1 MSHNAPSSNPPPEA
15 VRVAYD
21 CYLRGDLAASLAAC
35 QRLLAA
41 FPASADSWNLA
52 GLLAAARGELSSAM
66 RFYRQALALD
76 PAFVEAHSNLGAAL
90 SASGRALE
98 ALGSFER
105 ALELRP
111 ADRAAMDN
119 LLLAILCV
127 PEIPAPEIAALH
139 RRWGQALE
147 AQVAPLVLPV
157 NHQPRD
163 RRPLHVGYVSADFK
177 RHAVA
182 WFLEPVLAHHDPGR
196 VKVHAYVN
204 LPGAG
209 DEVTARMRRH
219 CAVFRSLVGLAD
231 ADAARMIA
239 ADGID
244 VLVDLGGHTAGHRLG
259 IFAHRPAPVQVTYL
273 GYPATTGL
281 SRIQYRLTDAVADPP
296 GATEAL
302 HTEQLVRLPAGFL
315 CYGPPAEAPLADPGP
330 PPSLKA
336 GQVTFASF
344 NDASKLSEKVLGVW
358 ARVLLAVPGS
368 RLRLKNRGLG
378 DPGTRQRMLDLLRAS
393 GVEADRLE
401 LIAFKP
407 DLASHLACYADVDIA
422 LDTFPYN
429 GTTTTCEALWM
440 GVPVITLSGKAH
452 VGRVGTS
459 LLQGIGLP
467 ELCAD
472 NEASYVAAAATLA
485 ADGPRLRGL
494 RAGLR
499 DRLRGAPLLDAPGF
513 VRTLEQTYREL
524 CARRPE
530 AG

>member
-1 MSHNAPSSNPPPEA
+1 MSRHAPSSNPPPDA
-15 VRVAYD
+15 IRVAYD

-41 FPASADSWNLA
+41 FPASSDSWNLA

-105 ALELRP
+105 ALDLRP
-111 ADRAAMDN
+111 SDRAAMDN
-119 LLLAILCV
+119 LLLAALCV
-127 PEIPAPEIAALH
+127 PELPATEIAALH

-147 AQVAPLVLPV
+147 AQVAPLVTPV
-157 NHQPRD
+157 NHHLRD

-182 WFLEPVLAHHDPGR
+182 WFLEPILAHHDPAK
-196 VKVHAYVN
+196 VKVHAYAN
-204 LPGAG
+204 LAGTG
-209 DEVTARMRRH
+209 DEVTARLRRH

-259 IFAHRPAPVQVTYL
+259 IFAHRPAPVQITYL

-281 SRIQYRLTDAVADPP
+281 TRIQYRLTDAVADPP

-302 HTEQLVRLPAGFL
+302 HTEELVRLPAGFL
-315 CYGPPAEAPLADPGP
+315 AYGPPLDLNLEEPGP
-330 PPSLKA
+330 PPSVAA
-336 GQVTFASF
+336 GHVTFGSF
-344 NDASKLSEKVLGVW
+344 NDASKLSERVLAVW
-358 ARVLLAVPGS
+358 ARLLIAVPGS
-368 RLRLKNRGLG
+368 RLRLKNKGLA
-378 DPGTRQRMLDLLRAS
+378 DPGARQRVLDLLRAV
-393 GVEADRLE
+393 GIEADRVE
-401 LIAFKP
+401 LVAFKP
-407 DLASHLACYADVDIA
+407 DLASHLASYTGVDIA

-440 GVPVITLSGKAH
+440 GVPVVTLSGHAH

-459 LLQGIGLP
+459 LLSGIGLP

-472 NEASYVAAAATLA
+472 SEDRYVAIATALA
-485 ADGPRLRGL
+485 ADGERLRQL
-494 RAGLR
+494 RSGMR
-499 DRLRGAPLLDAPGF
+499 ERLRRAPLLDAAALA
-513 VRTLEQTYREL
+513 RTLEQTFHEL
-524 CARRPE
+524 CVRHGHA
-530 AG
+530 A

>member
-1 MSHNAPSSNPPPEA
+1 MSRNAPSSNPPPDA

-21 CYLRGDLAASLAAC
+21 SYLRGDLGASLTAC

-90 SASGRALE
+90 SSSGRALE

-105 ALELRP
+105 ALNLRP
-111 ADRAAMDN
+111 ADRAAVDN
-119 LLLAILCV
+119 LLLAALCV
-127 PEIPAPEIAALH
+127 PEIPAAEIAVLH

-147 AQVAPLVLPV
+147 ATVAPLVPPV
-157 NHQPRD
+157 NHHLRD
-163 RRPLHVGYVSADFK
+163 GRPLHVGYVSADFK

-182 WFLEPVLAHHDPGR
+182 WFLEPILARHDPAK
-196 VKVHAYVN
+196 VKVHAYAN
-204 LPGAG
+204 LSGAG
-209 DEVTARMRRH
+209 DEVTTRMRRH

-239 ADGID
+239 GDGID

-259 IFAHRPAPVQVTYL
+259 IFAHRPAPVQISYL

-281 SRIQYRLTDAVADPP
+281 TRIQYRLTDAVADPP

-302 HTEQLVRLPAGFL
+302 HTEELVRLPAGFL
-315 CYGPPAEAPLADPGP
+315 AYAP
-330 PPSLKA
+330 PPELSLPEPGAPPSASA
-336 GQVTFASF
+336 GHVTFASF
-344 NDASKLSEKVLGVW
+344 NDASKLSEKVLAVW
-358 ARVLLAVPGS
+358 ARLLTAVPGS
-368 RLRLKNRGLG
+368 RLRLKNKGLG
-378 DPGTRQRMLDLLRAS
+378 DAGARQRILDLLRAS
-393 GVEADRLE
+393 GIEADRLE
-401 LIAFKP
+401 LLAFKP
-407 DLASHLACYADVDIA
+407 DLASHLGCYAEVDIA

-440 GVPVITLSGKAH
+440 GVPVITLSGDAH

-459 LLQGIGLP
+459 LLSGIGLP

-472 NEASYVAAAATLA
+472 SEESYVATAAALA
-485 ADGPRLRGL
+485 GDGERLRGL
-494 RAGLR
+494 RAGMR
-499 DRLRGAPLLDAPGF
+499 DRLRQAPLLDAAAL
-513 VRTLEQTYREL
+513 VRTLEQTYHDL
-524 CARRPE
+524 CARRSH
-530 AG
+530 AA